1 MAVNQH
7 DKCGRLVYKA
17 VPKTGHSQILRE
29 NNGISYLEYNNL
41 INLAYQIMINCF
53 SPFLT
58 HLTQSN

>member
-7 DKCGRLVYKA
+7 GKCGRLVYKA

-41 INLAYQIMINCF
+41 INLAYQIMIHCIKVY
-53 SPFLT
+53 
-58 HLTQSN
+58 QSN